1 MCARIR
7 VCVCARASARHRC
20 VCGAAAVRRLRCAW
34 SARPPAADQRT
45 HHRLTSR
52 AEDCCSA
59 WGSLSRG
66 ASESAPTR
74 LGVSGGAHT
83 RPRRARCRP
92 LRPLLLTRSS
102 PDPDPETRGGHVR
115 EPGMAAANGMCV
127 WKVYCMPWTGV
138 RADRGNPEVPDK
150 RQYGI
155 VGPRRNPGPPWFFG
169 GCSLVEVG

>member
-74 LGVSGGAHT
+74 LGVSGGTYAPP
-83 RPRRARCRP
+83 PRALPPAPPAPAAPQQPAPGSGNAWRAREGTWNGCRQWDVR
-92 LRPLLLTRSS
+92 LEGVLHAVDGRA
-102 PDPDPETRGGHVR
+102 GGPG
-115 EPGMAAANGMCV
+115 EPGSA
-127 WKVYCMPWTGV
+127 
-138 RADRGNPEVPDK
+138 R
-150 RQYGI
+150 
-155 VGPRRNPGPPWFFG
+155 
-169 GCSLVEVG
+169 